1 MNTWLNEF
9 LFRVHPLVILVILIS
24 VTGAS
29 TLCCLAG
36 FVGPLVGWR

>member
-24 VTGAS
+24 VKGVYNELS
-29 TLCCLAG
+29 YE
-36 FVGPLVGWR
+36 